1 MIAAIERPVAPELI
15 VCPQITSLD
24 QWLINPPDGTEWVN
38 GQLVEKNSMT
48 AKHGRTQSKLDYYW
62 RNHTIITGCGG
73 EVFTETPCRTLL
85 QGRRPD
91 VAYLPADLVAQYGDF
106 DILPQSF
113 PLIAEIISPTDEAE
127 AVFSKA
133 TEYLQSGC
141 LEVWLVLP
149 VSEWIAVITSQQKL
163 LFTAGDT
170 VTTQVMLPG
179 FSLSVDELF
188 G

>member
-15 VCPQITSLD
+15 VCPQINSLD
-24 QWLINPPDGTEWVN
+24 EWLTNPPDGTEWVN
-38 GQLVEKNSMT
+38 GQLVEKNGMNLKT
-48 AKHGRTQSKLDYYW
+48 GRVVARLSRYWGDYKDAS
-62 RNHTIITGCGG
+62 GQGG
-73 EVFTETPCRTLL
+73 EVYVETPCRTKE

-91 VAYLPADLVAQYGDF
+91 IAYLPADLATQYGDLNT
-106 DILPQSF
+106 LPQSF
-113 PLIAEIISPTDEAE
+113 PLIAEIVSPTDEAE

-149 VSEWIAVITSQQKL
+149 VSGWIAVITSQQKL
-163 LFTAGDT
+163 LFTAGDM